1 MNKKYLLLLFFSIL
15 LLTGCNKEVITKC
28 ELTSDQSL
36 NGYNIY
42 TKYDIY
48 SEKELVNK
56 VIIKQKISSKNKT
69 ILSHYE
75 KQLNELYKNNN
86 ANYGGYSSKIIN
98 KDGKITSTTTI
109 DYNKMDLKKYVKDNP
124 AMRKYINN
132 KNQVT
137 LSNMIKMYELTG
149 AKCEK

>member
-149 AKCEK
+149 TKCEK

>member
-1 MNKKYLLLLFFSIL
+1 MNKKYFSIL